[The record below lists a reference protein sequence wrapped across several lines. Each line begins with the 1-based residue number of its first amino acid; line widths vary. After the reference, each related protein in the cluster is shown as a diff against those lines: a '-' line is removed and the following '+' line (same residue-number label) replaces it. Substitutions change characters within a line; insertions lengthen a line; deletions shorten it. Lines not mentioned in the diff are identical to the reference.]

1 MDVNRLWHEILL
13 FLRSQ
18 WILGYTSTSTGERV
32 PNSSVSDGCSLV
44 PLIAPEME
52 PFEGQHFFTGEEENN
67 DTTTKTF
74 VSLAQLQA
82 QQTPKRLL
90 VSYKKSDQTMLDA
103 RRRSPVKK
111 ILPLCPS
118 R

>member
-1 MDVNRLWHEILL
+1 MSI
-13 FLRSQ
+13 
-18 WILGYTSTSTGERV
+18 
-32 PNSSVSDGCSLV
+32 GCSLV
-44 PLIAPEME
+44 PLITLEME
-52 PFEGQHFFTGEEENN
+52 PFDGQHFFTGEEEND

-82 QQTPKRLL
+82 QQAPKRLL

-103 RRRSPVKK
+103 RRRSPIKK
-111 ILPLCPS
+111 ISPLCPS